1 MTLTPPSTLDKA
13 RTLRSESTDAEKALW
28 RLLRERRLDGW
39 KFRRQHPVPPY
50 VLDFACLDARLAV
63 EADGGQHNG
72 SGRDEL
78 RAEFLAAAG
87 WRVMRFWNN
96 DILANPEGVA
106 ETIRAALSVGMTLPS
121 PSHAAGVG
129 PSLSHRGRER
139 G

>member
-13 RTLRSESTDAEKALW
+13 RTLRTESTDAEKALL
-28 RLLRERRLDGW
+28 RLLRGRRLDGW

-50 VLDFACLDARLAV
+50 VLDFACVEVRLAV
-63 EADGGQHNG
+63 EADGGQHKG
-72 SGRDEL
+72 SSRDEL
-78 RAEFLAAAG
+78 RAEFLAASG
-87 WRVMRFWNN
+87 WQVMRFWNN

-106 ETIRAALSVGMTLPS
+106 ETIRAALSVGRTLPS